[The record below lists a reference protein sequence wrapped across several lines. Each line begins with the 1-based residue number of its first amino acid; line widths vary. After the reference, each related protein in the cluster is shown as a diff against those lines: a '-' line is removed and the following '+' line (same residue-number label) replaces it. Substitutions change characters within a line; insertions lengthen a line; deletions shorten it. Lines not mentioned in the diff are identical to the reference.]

1 MPLLEAT
8 VKFGN
13 LLGVEVGE
21 GFYAM
26 QDGKAYSKRSETED
40 KKFESAS
47 GEVEISSDA
56 LFSAQMA
63 YEASERIKEGE
74 EPKSVRER

>member
-1 MPLLEAT
+1 MEAT
-8 VKFGN
+8 VKFGD

-26 QDGKAYSKRSETED
+26 EDGKAYSKRSETED
-40 KKFESAS
+40 TKFEPAS

-56 LFSAQMA
+56 IFSAQMA
-63 YEASERIKEGE
+63 YEASVRAKEGE
-74 EPKSVRER
+74 ELKNAKER

>member
-1 MPLLEAT
+1 MEAT
-8 VKFGN
+8 VKFGD

-26 QDGKAYSKRSETED
+26 EDGKAYSKRSETKD
-40 KKFESAS
+40 TKFEPAS

-56 LFSAQMA
+56 IFSAQMA
-63 YEASERIKEGE
+63 YEASVRVKEGE
-74 EPKSVRER
+74 EIKNAKER